1 MYYICIVITKKN
13 KRFLI
18 LNFIIIM
25 TDEAKTYVF
34 DSARNSMDPAT
45 LLAMMNNNGFGGGN
59 WMWIIFLFFLYCW
72 GGNGFFGN
80 RGGLGAEIN
89 GDYGRTLLLQAIN
102 GNGNAIGQLATTL
115 NCDINTVQTALNA
128 LQTSIQSVG
137 NQVGM
142 SGMQTI
148 NAIQAGNQQ
157 LAAQLAQC
165 CCDNKLLLTTQSYEN
180 RIANA
185 EQTSLLG
192 SKIDFNGAN
201 ITNKIADQTALL
213 NDKFCQLEM
222 REMQNKIDALR
233 EERSSLMATISNEHQ
248 TAAIQNYVAS
258 VVSPIAAKVNSI
270 EGRLPQTVTL
280 PYSCATAVPTSAVY
294 SGFYGNGSI
303 FTNGAWA

>member
-1 MYYICIVITKKN
+1 
-13 KRFLI
+13 
-18 LNFIIIM
+18 M

-59 WMWIIFLFFLYCW
+59 WMWIIFLFFLYGW

-165 CCDNKLLLTTQSYEN
+165 CCDNKLLVTTQSYEN

-185 EQTSLLG
+185 EQTSFLG

-233 EERSSLMATISNEHQ
+233 EERSSLMSTLSNEHQ

-294 SGFYGNGSI
+294 SGFYSNGSI

>member
-1 MYYICIVITKKN
+1 
-13 KRFLI
+13 
-18 LNFIIIM
+18 M

-59 WMWIIFLFFLYCW
+59 WMWIIFLFFLYGW

-115 NCDINTVQTALNA
+115 NCDINAVQTALNA

-165 CCDNKLLLTTQSYEN
+165 CCDNKLLVTTQSYEN

-185 EQTSLLG
+185 EQTSFLG

-233 EERSSLMATISNEHQ
+233 EERSSLMSTLSNEHQ

>member
-1 MYYICIVITKKN
+1 
-13 KRFLI
+13 
-18 LNFIIIM
+18 M
-25 TDEAKTYVF
+25 TDDAKTYVF
-34 DSARNSMDPAT
+34 DSARSSMDPAT
-45 LLAMMNNNGFGGGN
+45 LLAMMNNGGFGGGN
-59 WMWIIFLFFLYCW
+59 WMWIIFLFFLYGW
-72 GGNGFFGN
+72 GGGGFFGN
-80 RGGLGAEIN
+80 RGLGSEIN

-102 GNGNAIGQLATTL
+102 GNGSAISQLATTL
-115 NCDINTVQTALNA
+115 NCDINAVQTAINS

-142 SGMQTI
+142 SGMQTV

-165 CCDNKLLLTTQSYEN
+165 CCDNKLLVTTQGYEN

-192 SKIDFNGAN
+192 SKIDFTGAN
-201 ITNKIADQTALL
+201 IVNKIADQTALL

-233 EERSSLMATISNEHQ
+233 EERSSLMSTLSNEHQ

-280 PYSCATAVPTSAVY
+280 PYSCATAVPTAAVY
-294 SGFYGNGSI
+294 SGCYGNGSI

>member
-1 MYYICIVITKKN
+1 
-13 KRFLI
+13 
-18 LNFIIIM
+18 M
-25 TDEAKTYVF
+25 TDDAKTYVF

-59 WMWIIFLFFLYCW
+59 WMWIIFLFFLYGW

-115 NCDINTVQTALNA
+115 NCDINAVQTALNA

>member
-1 MYYICIVITKKN
+1 
-13 KRFLI
+13 
-18 LNFIIIM
+18 M

-59 WMWIIFLFFLYCW
+59 WMWIIFLFFLYGW

-115 NCDINTVQTALNA
+115 NCDVNAVQTALNA

-165 CCDNKLLLTTQSYEN
+165 CCDNKLLVTTQSYEN

-233 EERSSLMATISNEHQ
+233 EERSSLMSTLSNEHQ

>member
-1 MYYICIVITKKN
+1 
-13 KRFLI
+13 
-18 LNFIIIM
+18 M

-59 WMWIIFLFFLYCW
+59 WMWIIFLFFLYGW

-115 NCDINTVQTALNA
+115 NCDINAVQTALNA

-148 NAIQAGNQQ
+148 NTIQAGNQQ

-165 CCDNKLLLTTQSYEN
+165 CCDNKLLVTTQGYEN

-185 EQTSLLG
+185 EQTSFLG

-233 EERSSLMATISNEHQ
+233 EERSSLMSTLSNEHQ

>member
-1 MYYICIVITKKN
+1 
-13 KRFLI
+13 
-18 LNFIIIM
+18 M
-25 TDEAKTYVF
+25 TDDAKTYVF
-34 DSARNSMDPAT
+34 DSARGSVDPTT

-59 WMWIIFLFFLYCW
+59 WMWIIFLFFLYGW

-80 RGGLGAEIN
+80 RGGLGSEIN

-102 GNGNAIGQLATTL
+102 GNGNAISQLATTL
-115 NCDINTVQTALNA
+115 NCDINSVQTAINA

-270 EGRLPQTVTL
+270 DG
-280 PYSCATAVPTSAVY
+280 
-294 SGFYGNGSI
+294 
-303 FTNGAWA
+303 